1 MLTGLADALR
11 AGGLTVE
18 GVDGWRERGHGPM
31 TDVRGVTCH
40 HTAGLSALSVVRD
53 GRPGLDGPL
62 AHLYLDRQ
70 GVFHVVAAG
79 LCWHAG
85 VSRKPAYTN
94 SHRIGI
100 EAEALGTGAA
110 SDWPDAQMDA
120 YRRGCRALA
129 EHYGFGIDQVLGHK
143 ETCAPVGRKTDP
155 SFDMAA
161 FRRQIIALEDDVPLT
176 DRDLDAIATRVLR
189 LDAIAAPADV
199 ATKDNATWQLQSYVK
214 RIEAQTRAARADTLA
229 LRAQV
234 TALAAAVQS
243 QSADGVRQAIADG
256 IRDLEAL
263 RLTLTPAPEAGDQ

>member
-1 MLTGLADALR
+1 MMLTGLADALR
-11 AGGLTVE
+11 AGGLDVVE
-18 GVDGWRERGHGPM
+18 VDGWRERGHGPM
-31 TDVRGVTCH
+31 ADVLGVTCH
-40 HTAGLSALSVVRD
+40 HTGGLNDLGTIVH
-53 GRPGLDGPL
+53 GRSDLAGPL
-62 AHLYLDRQ
+62 AHLFLDRE

-110 SDWPDAQMDA
+110 GDWPDAQMDA
-120 YRRGCRALA
+120 YRLGCKVLA
-129 EHYGFGIDQVLGHK
+129 GHYGFGIDQVLGHK
-143 ETCAPVGRKTDP
+143 ETCAPPGRKTDP

-161 FRRQIIALEDDVPLT
+161 FRRQITALEDDMPLT
-176 DRDLDAIATRVLR
+176 DKDLDAIARRVLTI
-189 LDAIAAPADV
+189 DVIAAPSDV
-199 ATKDNATWQLQSYVK
+199 ATRDNATWQLQSYIK
-214 RIEAQTRAARADTLA
+214 RIESQSRAAQASALA

-234 TALAAAVQS
+234 TALAAAVEG

-263 RLTLTPAPEAGDQ
+263 RLTLAPAPDAAQ